1 MKYIF
6 DWLKKYQA
14 EYNIHTQVLHI
25 YKAMP
30 VREFVYL
37 KKILTPY
44 MYKVKDIII
53 EGRN

>member
-1 MKYIF
+1 MSYIF
-6 DWLKKYQA
+6 EWLEEYQA

-37 KKILTPY
+37 KKLLTPY
-44 MYKVKDIII
+44 IYKVKDIII
-53 EGRN
+53 EGRD